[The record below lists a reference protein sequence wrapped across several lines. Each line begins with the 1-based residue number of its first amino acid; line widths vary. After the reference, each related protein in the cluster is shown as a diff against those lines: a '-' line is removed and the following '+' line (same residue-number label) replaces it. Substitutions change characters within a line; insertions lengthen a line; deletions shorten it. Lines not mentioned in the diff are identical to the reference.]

1 MLLVTSKGGIKT
13 KMKKLWKGKKAL
25 SPVVAAIILIAVTVA
40 VSIAVAAWMGAL
52 TFTFM
57 ATEQLDVQ
65 GAAFNGAS
73 GSANNTIVLTVKNS
87 GSADLTIDEYK
98 LGVGG
103 TQHDITDVPVE
114 QGAGASVTVTTGA
127 DGEAWTSGTTYDI
140 YLITSSGKQ
149 FPYRATAP

>member
-1 MLLVTSKGGIKT
+1 MLRETSKGGIKR

-57 ATEQLDVQ
+57 STEQLEIR
-65 GAAFNGAS
+65 GATFNGNS
-73 GSANNTIVLTVKNS
+73 TSPTNTIVLRVQNT
-87 GSADLTIDEYK
+87 GTADLTVSSYK

-103 TQHDITDVPVE
+103 TAHTITDVPAD
-114 QGAGASVTVTTGA
+114 QGDSTDVTCTTGA

>member
-1 MLLVTSKGGIKT
+1 
-13 KMKKLWKGKKAL
+13 MKKLWKGKKAL

-57 ATEQLDVQ
+57 GTEQLEIQ
-65 GAAFNGAS
+65 GATFS
-73 GSANNTIVLTVKNS
+73 GTSNNANNTIVLTVQNTGTS
-87 GSADLTIDEYK
+87 DLTVEKYK

-103 TQHDITDVPVE
+103 TQHDITGDGSVN
-114 QGAGASVTVTTGA
+114 QGVSASITCPTGEN
-127 DGEAWTSGTTYDI
+127 DPWTSGTTYDI